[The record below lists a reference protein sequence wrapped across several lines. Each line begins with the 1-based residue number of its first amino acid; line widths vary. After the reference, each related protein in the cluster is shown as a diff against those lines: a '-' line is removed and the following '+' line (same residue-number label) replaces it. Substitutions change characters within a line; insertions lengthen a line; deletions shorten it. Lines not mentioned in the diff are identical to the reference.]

1 MTNLEFIKLFSKI
14 SITKI
19 CRENNVRQNNLWAG
33 KSKPENVKK
42 VADGIVEDMLE
53 LLIKYVKDSNE
64 AAK

>member
-1 MTNLEFIKLFSKI
+1 MTDLEFIKLFSKI

-19 CRENNVRQNNLWAG
+19 CREKNVRQNNLWTG
-33 KSKPENVKK
+33 KSKPENIKK

-64 AAK
+64 NI

>member
-33 KSKPENVKK
+33 KSKSENVKK

-64 AAK
+64 TH